1 MGAKIQNYKLRNM
14 STFISLFQKMYFQ
27 NKKNYDK
34 ITNNSIHSIL
44 ITLLENNKIDKID
57 EYDLINQEL

>member
-1 MGAKIQNYKLRNM
+1 
-14 STFISLFQKMYFQ
+14 MYFQ